1 MIPSKEQLISQNQW
15 DLFRNKPYENYTI
28 QAAQHT
34 TLNRSIQAMD
44 DMEADER
51 SPRQA
56 KVGLRANGER
66 ASRDNYQ
73 VMKEAFCVVED
84 LCNELAKYSTTSIA
98 YQKAKVYLEQ
108 LKIS

>member
-1 MIPSKEQLISQNQW
+1 MTPSKEQLISQNQW

-56 KVGLRANGER
+56 KVGLGANGER
-66 ASRDNYQ
+66 ATRDNYQ

-84 LCNELAKYSTTSIA
+84 LCRELAKYSTTSIA